1 LSSLRISRTR
11 LKGLRRRLRN
21 IAGTSRMQ
29 STRRDDPLIW
39 QVHVKFLQGR
49 SGLITFLGQN
59 ARYAN
64 SNSVLPACI
73 STQYLTMITSHIQ
86 AGHEPTPRLWSTISI
101 SLSTSDPFTPSQLAQ
116 HWIDRSRA
124 LPLSMSIM
132 LANQEITNENF
143 WEPIFRVVNQ
153 CSDRWQSLW
162 LSLPGTLLR
171 QVRGNGR
178 NRSRLERF
186 KVVNTRWLGFLGS
199 SPKPAFA
206 KPIPSPRVIELV
218 SVRPVGLSW
227 SRLRNASLKNLAA
240 HECLELLKKAP
251 RLTCFCVINIRAT
264 GLPDPS
270 IHVVHRAM
278 KTLRLYTQK
287 GTPRVPMLESF
298 MNALTLPSLQE
309 FDCDTLGALSREHL
323 RELVRRSSRPLV
335 RLRTGS
341 RNMVASA
348 EDAELLHQLNQF
360 SSAD

>member
-1 LSSLRISRTR
+1 VQP
-11 LKGLRRRLRN
+11 N
-21 IAGTSRMQ
+21 A
-29 STRRDDPLIW
+29 TRRDDPLIW

-49 SGLITFLGQN
+49 SGLITFLGEN

-86 AGHEPTPRLWSTISI
+86 AGHEPI
-101 SLSTSDPFTPSQLAQ
+101 
-116 HWIDRSRA
+116 
-124 LPLSMSIM
+124 
-132 LANQEITNENF
+132 
-143 WEPIFRVVNQ
+143 
-153 CSDRWQSLW
+153 
-162 LSLPGTLLR
+162 
-171 QVRGNGR
+171 
-178 NRSRLERF
+178 
-186 KVVNTRWLGFLGS
+186 
-199 SPKPAFA
+199 
-206 KPIPSPRVIELV
+206 IELV